1 MIKLSKKLKN
11 DILNIIITQ
20 DNAFGD
26 LSSGDGI
33 LDFLSKIWDLRI
45 MPSTD
50 GRYNDAYG
58 DIYQHMVNNDDWDY
72 EYLFITRL
80 EILEND
86 DVFQRFLQT
95 VLNPDIRKT
104 EDSIM
109 KFYLLI
115 NPYLEKENYGLFITD
130 YTSEELPVYEI
141 KDKKDID
148 EIPIGI
154 KQNNIPFF
162 VVLNPNGR
170 ADRAS
175 SHASPT
181 EFPSFVLVLN
191 NGWNDYGMNTEFNL
205 FYYLDANNYEYIG
218 EVKIINLE
226 TNITEVI
233 DEKFTILNENYCS
246 LGQEFSYY
254 DNLKSKLGKNFESI
268 LWALKDAAFYP
279 EIQDKFEQESA
290 FINSLIRYDGPE
302 QLLREA
308 KYKIY
313 DYDLSNLYSF
323 KYTFSPKFS
332 DTSLDIDFNF
342 NNNGNFPDRI
352 YAIIGKNGTGKTQ
365 LMTSLPIDIY
375 KKADENFTP
384 KTPMFSKVIAVSY
397 SAFDTFEIPKKTAT
411 FNYLYCGLK
420 DENGERMTDRALLLR
435 FHNTWKKIKKQE
447 RMSQW
452 VKILSNFLDKEII
465 DEFIILK
472 KHEFEVS
479 LDGFTKTRKMLS
491 SGQSILL
498 YIITEIVANIRY
510 DAIILYDEP
519 ETHLHPNAITQLMNT
534 IYELVNEFQSYC
546 IIATH
551 SPLIIRE
558 LLSKNVF
565 VMERES
571 NYPSLR
577 KIGIETFGENLTVLT
592 EEVFGNRSIPKQY
605 KLILERLVNDGLSY
619 DEIIN
624 ELETDNIP
632 LSLNARMYLKT
643 IVDEKS

>member
-11 DILNIIITQ
+11 DILNVIITQ
-20 DNAFGD
+20 DNSFGD
-26 LSSGDGI
+26 LSTGDGI
-33 LDFLSKIWDLRI
+33 LEFLSKIWDLRI
-45 MPSTD
+45 MSSTD

-58 DIYQHMVNNDDWDY
+58 DIYQHMINNNDWDY

-86 DVFQRFLQT
+86 DIFQHFLQT
-95 VLNPDIRKT
+95 VLNPDTRKT

-170 ADRAS
+170 FNRAS
-175 SHASPT
+175 SHKTPR
-181 EFPSFVLVLN
+181 ELPSFVLALN
-191 NGWNDYGMNTEFNL
+191 DGWNDYDLNSEFYL
-205 FYYLDANNYEYIG
+205 FYYPNAIDIVNIG

-226 TNITEVI
+226 TNITEI
-233 DEKFTILNENYCS
+233 IKEKFTILNENFCS

-279 EIQDKFEQESA
+279 EIQDKFEQESG

-323 KYTFSPKFS
+323 KYNFSPKFS
-332 DTSLDIDFNF
+332 ETSLEIDFNF
-342 NNNGNFPDRI
+342 NNDGNFPDRI

-375 KKADENFTP
+375 KKTDENFTP
-384 KTPMFSKVIAVSY
+384 KTPLFSKVIAVSY
-397 SAFDTFEIPKKTAT
+397 STFDTFEIPKKTAT

-435 FHNTWKKIKKQE
+435 FHNTWKKIKKQD

-605 KLILERLVNDGLSY
+605 KLILERLVNNGLSY

-624 ELETDNIP
+624 ELESDNVP

>member
-11 DILNIIITQ
+11 DILNVIITQ
-20 DNAFGD
+20 DNSFGD
-26 LSSGDGI
+26 LSNGDGI

-86 DVFQRFLQT
+86 DVFQRFLHT

-130 YTSEELPVYEI
+130 YTSDELPVYEI

-181 EFPSFVLVLN
+181 EFPSFVLALN

-205 FYYLDANNYEYIG
+205 FYYLDTNNYEYIG

-226 TNITEVI
+226 TNIIEVI

-254 DNLKSKLGKNFESI
+254 NNLKNKLGKNFESI

-302 QLLREA
+302 QPLREA

-447 RMSQW
+447 RMMQW
-452 VKILSNFLDKEII
+452 IKILSNFLDKEII

-472 KHEFEVS
+472 KNEFEVS

-577 KIGIETFGENLTVLT
+577 KIGVETFGENLTVLT

-605 KLILERLVNDGLSY
+605 KLILERLVNNGLSY
-619 DEIIN
+619 DEIIS
-624 ELETDNIP
+624 ELESDNVP

>member
-11 DILNIIITQ
+11 DILNVIIAQ
-20 DNAFGD
+20 DNSFGD
-26 LSSGDGI
+26 LSISDGI

-86 DVFQRFLQT
+86 DIFQRFLQT

-115 NPYLEKENYGLFITD
+115 NPYLEKENYGFFIVD

-141 KDKKDID
+141 KDKRDID
-148 EIPIGI
+148 KLPIGI

-162 VVLNPNGR
+162 VVLNPDGR
-170 ADRAS
+170 SNRSS
-175 SHASPT
+175 SHKTPK
-181 EFPSFVLVLN
+181 EFPSFVLALN
-191 NGWNDYGMNTEFNL
+191 DGWNDYGLNSEFNL
-205 FYYLDANNYEYIG
+205 FYYPNANGLVNIG

-226 TNITEVI
+226 NNITEI
-233 DEKFTILNENYCS
+233 IEEKFTILNEKFCS

-290 FINSLIRYDGPE
+290 FINSLIRYDVPE

-323 KYTFSPKFS
+323 KYTFTPKFS
-332 DTSLDIDFNF
+332 DTSIDIDFNF

-365 LMTSLPIDIY
+365 LMTSLPIDIS
-375 KKADENFTP
+375 KKEDVNFTP

-452 VKILSNFLDKEII
+452 VKILSNFLDKEMI

-472 KHEFEVS
+472 NNEFEVS

-605 KLILERLVNDGLSY
+605 KLILERLVNNGLSY

-624 ELETDNIP
+624 ELESDNVP

-643 IVDEKS
+643 IADEKY

>member
-11 DILNIIITQ
+11 DILNVIITQ
-20 DNAFGD
+20 DNSFGD

-50 GRYNDAYG
+50 SRYNDAFG

-86 DVFQRFLQT
+86 DIFQRFLQT
-95 VLNPDIRKT
+95 ILNPEIRKT

-162 VVLNPNGR
+162 VILNPNGR

-175 SHASPT
+175 SHSTPT
-181 EFPSFVLVLN
+181 EFPSFILVLN

-218 EVKIINLE
+218 EVKIINIE

-233 DEKFTILNENYCS
+233 DEKFTVLNENYCS
-246 LGQEFSYY
+246 LGQKFNYY

-290 FINSLIRYDGPE
+290 FINSLIRYDEPE

-313 DYDLSNLYSF
+313 NYDLSNLYSF

-472 KHEFEVS
+472 KDEFEVS

-577 KIGIETFGENLTVLT
+577 KIGVETFGENLTVLT

-605 KLILERLVNDGLSY
+605 KLILERLVNNGLTY

-624 ELETDNIP
+624 ELESDNVP

>member
-11 DILNIIITQ
+11 DILNVIITQ
-20 DNAFGD
+20 DNSFGD

-33 LDFLSKIWDLRI
+33 LDFLGKIWDLRV

-50 GRYNDAYG
+50 GRYKDAYG

-80 EILEND
+80 EILEKD
-86 DVFQRFLQT
+86 DIFQRFLQT

-115 NPYLEKENYGLFITD
+115 NPYLEKENYGLFIID

-148 EIPIGI
+148 QIPIGI

-175 SHASPT
+175 SHAFPT

-205 FYYLDANNYEYIG
+205 FYYLDTNDYEYIG
-218 EVKIINLE
+218 EVKIINLDA
-226 TNITEVI
+226 NITEVI

-246 LGQEFSYY
+246 LGQEFSFY

-279 EIQDKFEQESA
+279 EIQDKFEQEPA

-624 ELETDNIP
+624 ELETDDIP

>member
-11 DILNIIITQ
+11 DILNVIIAQ
-20 DNAFGD
+20 DNSFGD
-26 LSSGDGI
+26 LSNGDGI
-33 LDFLSKIWDLRI
+33 LDFLSIIWDLRI

-86 DVFQRFLQT
+86 DIFQQFLQT
-95 VLNPDIRKT
+95 VLNPEIRKT

-162 VVLNPNGR
+162 VVLDTDGR

-175 SHASPT
+175 SHSSPT
-181 EFPSFVLVLN
+181 EFPSFILALN
-191 NGWNDYGMNTEFNL
+191 RGWNDYGMNTEFNL
-205 FYYLDANNYEYIG
+205 FYYLDANDFSYIG
-218 EVKIINLE
+218 EVKIICLE
-226 TNITEVI
+226 SDITEVI
-233 DEKFTILNENYCS
+233 GDKFNILNENFCS

-279 EIQDKFEQESA
+279 EIQDKFEQESG

-313 DYDLSNLYSF
+313 NYDLSNLYSF
-323 KYTFSPKFS
+323 KYNFSPKFS
-332 DTSLDIDFNF
+332 DTSLEIDFNF
-342 NNNGNFPDRI
+342 NNDGNFPDRI

-375 KKADENFTP
+375 KKTDENFTP
-384 KTPMFSKVIAVSY
+384 KTPLFSKVIAVSY

-472 KHEFEVS
+472 KHEFDVS

-605 KLILERLVNDGLSY
+605 KLILERLVNNGLSY

-624 ELETDNIP
+624 ELESDNVP

>member
-1 MIKLSKKLKN
+1 MIKLSKKLKS
-11 DILNIIITQ
+11 DILNVIITQ
-20 DNAFGD
+20 DNSFGD

-33 LDFLSKIWDLRI
+33 LDFLSKIWDLRV

-58 DIYQHMVNNDDWDY
+58 DIYQHIVNNDDWDY

-86 DVFQRFLQT
+86 DIFQRFLQT

-115 NPYLEKENYGLFITD
+115 NPYLEKENYGLFITE

-148 EIPIGI
+148 ETPIGI

-175 SHASPT
+175 SHATPT

-205 FYYLDANNYEYIG
+205 FYYLDVNNYEYIG

-452 VKILSNFLDKEII
+452 VKILSNFLDNEII

-479 LDGFTKTRKMLS
+479 LDGFTRTRKMLS

-592 EEVFGNRSIPKQY
+592 DEVFGNRSIPKQY
-605 KLILERLVNDGLSY
+605 KLILDRLVNDGLSY
-619 DEIIN
+619 NDIIN

>member
-11 DILNIIITQ
+11 DILNVIITQ
-20 DNAFGD
+20 DNSFGD

-50 GRYNDAYG
+50 SRYNDAYG

-86 DVFQRFLQT
+86 DIFQRFLQT

-170 ADRAS
+170 SNRVS
-175 SHASPT
+175 SHKPPK
-181 EFPSFVLVLN
+181 EFPSFALVLN
-191 NGWNDYGMNTEFNL
+191 DGWNDYGLNSEFNL
-205 FYYLDANNYEYIG
+205 FYYPNTNDIVNIG
-218 EVKIINLE
+218 EVKIINIE
-226 TNITEVI
+226 NNVTEI
-233 DEKFTILNENYCS
+233 IEEKFTILNENFCS

-268 LWALKDAAFYP
+268 MWALKDAAFYP

-290 FINSLIRYDGPE
+290 FINSLIRYDEPE

-384 KTPMFSKVIAVSY
+384 KTPLFSKVIAVSY

-447 RMSQW
+447 RMPQW
-452 VKILSNFLDKEII
+452 VKILTNFLDKEII
-465 DEFIILK
+465 DEFIIFK
-472 KHEFEVS
+472 KNEFEVS

-571 NYPSLR
+571 NYPSIR

-605 KLILERLVNDGLSY
+605 KLILERLVDNGLSY
-619 DEIIN
+619 DAIIN
-624 ELETDNIP
+624 ELESDNVP

>member
-11 DILNIIITQ
+11 DILNVIITQ
-20 DNAFGD
+20 DNSFGD
-26 LSSGDGI
+26 LSTGDGI
-33 LDFLSKIWDLRI
+33 LEFLSKIWDLRI

-86 DVFQRFLQT
+86 DTFQRFLQT

-181 EFPSFVLVLN
+181 EFPSFILALN
-191 NGWNDYGMNTEFNL
+191 SGWNDYGMNTEFNL

-218 EVKIINLE
+218 ELKIINLE
-226 TNITEVI
+226 TNITEAI
-233 DEKFTILNENYCS
+233 DEKFTILNENFCS

-279 EIQDKFEQESA
+279 EIHDKFEQESA

-605 KLILERLVNDGLSY
+605 KLILERLVNNGLSY
-619 DEIIN
+619 DEIIS
-624 ELETDNIP
+624 ELESDDVP

>member
-11 DILNIIITQ
+11 DILNLIITQ
-20 DNAFGD
+20 DNSFGD

-86 DVFQRFLQT
+86 DVFQRFLQM
-95 VLNPDIRKT
+95 VINPDIRKT

-148 EIPIGI
+148 QIPIGI

-175 SHASPT
+175 SHQSPT

-246 LGQEFSYY
+246 LGQEFNYY
-254 DNLKSKLGKNFESI
+254 NNLKSKLGKNFESI

-605 KLILERLVNDGLSY
+605 KLILERLVNNGMSY

-624 ELETDNIP
+624 ELESDDVP

>member
-1 MIKLSKKLKN
+1 MIRLSKKLKN
-11 DILNIIITQ
+11 DILNVIITQ
-20 DNAFGD
+20 DNSFGD
-26 LSSGDGI
+26 LSKGDGI

-86 DVFQRFLQT
+86 DIFQRFLQT
-95 VLNPDIRKT
+95 VLNPEIRKT

-162 VVLNPNGR
+162 VVLNPDGR

-181 EFPSFVLVLN
+181 EFPSFILALN

-205 FYYLDANNYEYIG
+205 FYYLDDNDYEYIG

-233 DEKFTILNENYCS
+233 EEKFTILNENFCS

-254 DNLKSKLGKNFESI
+254 DNLKNKLGKNFESI

-279 EIQDKFEQESA
+279 EIQDKFEQESS

-342 NNNGNFPDRI
+342 NNKGIFPDRI

-452 VKILSNFLDKEII
+452 VKILSNFLDKEMI

-605 KLILERLVNDGLSY
+605 KLILERLVNNGLSY

-624 ELETDNIP
+624 ELESDDIP

>member
-11 DILNIIITQ
+11 DILNVIISQ
-20 DNAFGD
+20 ENSFGD

-86 DVFQRFLQT
+86 DIFQRFLQT
-95 VLNPDIRKT
+95 VFNPDVRKT

-170 ADRAS
+170 SNRAS
-175 SHASPT
+175 SHKNPE
-181 EFPSFVLVLN
+181 EFPSFVLALN
-191 NGWNDYGMNTEFNL
+191 DGWNDYGLNSEFNL
-205 FYYLDANNYEYIG
+205 FYYPNALDIVNIG
-218 EVKIINLE
+218 EVKIINIE
-226 TNITEVI
+226 NNITEI
-233 DEKFTILNENYCS
+233 IEEKFTILNENFCS

-323 KYTFSPKFS
+323 KYTFIPKFS

-479 LDGFTKTRKMLS
+479 LDGFTRTRKMLS

-605 KLILERLVNDGLSY
+605 KLILERLVNNGLSY

-624 ELETDNIP
+624 ELESDNVP

>member
-11 DILNIIITQ
+11 DILNLIITQ
-20 DNAFGD
+20 GNSFGD

-33 LDFLSKIWDLRI
+33 LYFLSKIWDLRI

-86 DVFQRFLQT
+86 DVFQRFLQM
-95 VLNPDIRKT
+95 VINPDIRKT

-148 EIPIGI
+148 QMPIGI

-162 VVLNPNGR
+162 VVLNSDGR

-175 SHASPT
+175 SHQSPT

-226 TNITEVI
+226 TNIIEVI

-246 LGQEFSYY
+246 LGQEFNYY
-254 DNLKSKLGKNFESI
+254 NNLKSKLGKNFESI

-384 KTPMFSKVIAVSY
+384 KTPMFSRVIAVSY

-605 KLILERLVNDGLSY
+605 KLILERLVNNGMSY

-624 ELETDNIP
+624 ELESDDVP

>member
-11 DILNIIITQ
+11 DILNVIITQ
-20 DNAFGD
+20 DNSFGD

-50 GRYNDAYG
+50 SRYNDAFG

-86 DVFQRFLQT
+86 DIFQRFLQT
-95 VLNPDIRKT
+95 ILNPEIRKT

-162 VVLNPNGR
+162 VILNPNGR

-175 SHASPT
+175 SHSTPT
-181 EFPSFVLVLN
+181 EFPSFILVLN

-218 EVKIINLE
+218 EVKIINIE

-233 DEKFTILNENYCS
+233 DEKFTVLNENYCS
-246 LGQEFSYY
+246 LGQKFNYY

-290 FINSLIRYDGPE
+290 FINSLIRYDEPE

-313 DYDLSNLYSF
+313 NYDLSNLYSF

-472 KHEFEVS
+472 KDEFEVS

-605 KLILERLVNDGLSY
+605 KLILERLVNNGLTY

-624 ELETDNIP
+624 ELESDNVP